1 MKRVLIFYI
10 YTALLFACTVKPEP
24 IRYGT
29 DMCHACKMTL
39 MDRKYG
45 GEVVTRK
52 GKIYKFDDINCMVN
66 FLNSGYLEDR
76 EISHRLVTDYAQ
88 PGTLIDATQAF
99 YLKSEEIRS
108 PMAGHLAAFR
118 SEEMMETH
126 KKQLNAI
133 YLTWGEVVTQ
143 FK

>member
-1 MKRVLIFYI
+1 MKRVLIFFLFNG
-10 YTALLFACTVKPEP
+10 LLVACSVKPEP
-24 IRYGT
+24 IQYGS
-29 DMCHACKMTL
+29 DMCYTCKMTIV
-39 MDRKYG
+39 DRKYG

-52 GKIYKFDDINCMVN
+52 GKIYKFDDVNCMVN
-66 FLNSGYLEDR
+66 FLNSGYHDER
-76 EISHRLVTDYAQ
+76 EISYRLITDYTQ

-108 PMAGHLAAFR
+108 PMGSRLAAFQ
-118 SEEMMETH
+118 SEERMEEY

-133 YLTWGEVVTQ
+133 YLTWGEVVAQ

>member
-1 MKRVLIFYI
+1 MR
-10 YTALLFACTVKPEP
+10 TLLFFAYAGLLLACTAQPEP
-24 IRYGT
+24 IRYGS
-29 DMCHACKMTL
+29 DMCHTCKMTI
-39 MDRKYG
+39 MDRKHG

-66 FLNSGYLEDR
+66 FLNSGYLEER

-88 PGTLIDATQAF
+88 PGILIDATQAF

-108 PMAGHLAAFR
+108 PMASRLAAFQ
-118 SEEMMETH
+118 SEERMEEY